1 MPIINPPIA
10 TKDAVCHNFINGGK
24 YLCAKMDGNVPM
36 VFYRG
41 LGDASL
47 KKIINEI
54 EEQISISQNPDALA
68 MRYSDYPDIQY

>member
-1 MPIINPPIA
+1 
-10 TKDAVCHNFINGGK
+10 
-24 YLCAKMDGNVPM
+24 M